1 MKIVYNSIE
10 FILFEFLIKKECV
23 LLFVNFNLSFFFFFF
38 LQVDDPENDNYK
50 DKKNMSTLD
59 V

>member
-50 DKKNMSTLD
+50 D
-59 V
+59 